1 MIVIYSFRYTDLDVS
16 LTKTVKLLCK
26 SDEKYVA
33 KVRIIHMFMHN
44 ITVVHGFV
52 HTYIHI

>member
-1 MIVIYSFRYTDLDVS
+1 MIVTNSFRYTDLDVS

-33 KVRIIHMFMHN
+33 KVRIIH
-44 ITVVHGFV
+44 ICSG
-52 HTYIHI
+52 IILLL